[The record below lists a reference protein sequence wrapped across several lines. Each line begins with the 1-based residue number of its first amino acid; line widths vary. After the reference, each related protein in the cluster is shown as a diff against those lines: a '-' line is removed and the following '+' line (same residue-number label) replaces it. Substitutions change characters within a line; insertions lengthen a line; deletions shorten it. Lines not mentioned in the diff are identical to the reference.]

1 MLRTIF
7 KEFSKSEKHQF
18 CELLNASEDTVRV
31 KYMSPKSGL
40 RKKPSQER
48 FDAMLAAA
56 NKIRPNSINREELAA
71 YFYAASDQTGQEK
84 AKAA

>member
-7 KEFSKSEKHQF
+7 KAFSKTEKQKF
-18 CELLNASEDTVRV
+18 CELLSASEDTVRV
-31 KYMSPKSGL
+31 KYMSPKAAL
-40 RKKPSQER
+40 RRKPSQDR

-56 NKIRPNSINREELAA
+56 NEIRPNSINREELAA

>member
-1 MLRTIF
+1 MLRKFYYGLTH
-7 KEFSKSEKHQF
+7 EERLEF
-18 CELLNASEDTVRV
+18 CEAVGTARSSIQN
-31 KYMSPKSGL
+31 KYLSPNPVL
-40 RKKPSQER
+40 RKKPSHDR
-48 FDAMLAAA
+48 FTAMLVAA

>member
-1 MLRTIF
+1 MLRDFYSSLSIDE
-7 KEFSKSEKHQF
+7 KLEFCKAVKASKSSVQ
-18 CELLNASEDTVRV
+18 N
-31 KYMSPKSGL
+31 KYLSPKAAL
-40 RKKPSQER
+40 RRKPSQDR